1 MSTKQF
7 EPPWWLPGA
16 MAAPATLALLAA
28 WQDQSM
34 LAGVAGGLLLL
45 LAMYSWI
52 VLGRLGPRLRA
63 HIEALEL
70 QAGEAASHRV
80 RGDQV
85 DDYHEIMEK
94 LFLEALPIWRKQL
107 VAVNEQL
114 VSAMNSLSQRFAEI
128 AMNMDAIKKTQT
140 TEDGTIINSVDGQ
153 DSEIHA
159 DARDMMD
166 RLRRV
171 AEALRDSLIMKND
184 AMQQIE
190 TLEQFT
196 DDLRRMAEGVDKVAK
211 QTDLL
216 ALNAAIEAARAG
228 EAGRGFAVVAD
239 EVRTLAKVAEETGQN
254 IIGKAN
260 DIQRH
265 IGATLASAK
274 ESAEKESKLLRESE
288 ESIEVVLDRY
298 QIASDTLELTSTL
311 LVNVSV
317 DMTKEIQGI
326 MADMQFQDRVSQ
338 IITHVEDNIDFVA
351 AQLRQGNVDMRK
363 GSHPRLPD
371 VEEWRRTMQSSYTT
385 PEQHALHRDDEKP
398 RQKPARPTDDD
409 GVLLF

>member
-1 MSTKQF
+1 MNTKQF

-28 WQDQSM
+28 WQDQSI

-45 LAMYSWI
+45 LALYSWV
-52 VLGRLGPRLRA
+52 VLGRLGPKLRA
-63 HIEALEL
+63 HLQALEL
-70 QAGEAASHRV
+70 QVGEAATGRV
-80 RGDQV
+80 RNEQTDG
-85 DDYHEIMEK
+85 YHEVLEK

-107 VAVNEQL
+107 VSVNEQL
-114 VSAMNSLSQRFAEI
+114 ISAMNSLSERFAEI

-140 TEDGTIINSVDGQ
+140 AEDGSVVNSLEGQ
-153 DSEIHA
+153 DSDLQA
-159 DARDMMD
+159 DAKDMMQ
-166 RLRRV
+166 RLRNV
-171 AEALRDSLIMKND
+171 ADALRDSLIMKND
-184 AMQQIE
+184 AMQKIE

-265 IGATLASAK
+265 IGATLSSAK
-274 ESAEKESKLLRESE
+274 ESAEKESKLLKESE

-311 LVNVSV
+311 LVNVSI
-317 DMTKEIQGI
+317 DMTSEIQGI
-326 MADMQFQDRVSQ
+326 MADMQFQDRVTQ
-338 IITHVEDNIDFVA
+338 IISHVEDNIDYVA
-351 AQLRQGNVDMRK
+351 AQLRQGNIDMRR
-363 GSHPRLPD
+363 GTAPRPPD
-371 VEEWRRTMQSSYTT
+371 VKEWRRTMKAAYTT
-385 PEQHALHRDDEKP
+385 PEQHALHSAGGGDDAAGE
-398 RQKPARPTDDD
+398 DD
-409 GVLLF
+409 GVMLF

>member
-1 MSTKQF
+1 MSTQQF
-7 EPPWWLPGA
+7 DLPWWLPGA

-28 WQDQSM
+28 WQDQSPLAG
-34 LAGVAGGLLLL
+34 LAGVLLLL
-45 LAMYSWI
+45 LAAYSW
-52 VLGRLGPRLRA
+52 VTLGRLGPRLRA
-63 HIEALEL
+63 HIAALEIR
-70 QAGEAASHRV
+70 AGEVSSGRM
-80 RGDQV
+80 RSEQTEN
-85 DDYHEIMEK
+85 YHEVMEK
-94 LFLEALPIWRKQL
+94 LFLEALPVWRKQL
-107 VAVNEQL
+107 VTVNDQL
-114 VSAMNSLSQRFAEI
+114 VTAIGSLSERFAEI

-140 TEDGTIINSVDGQ
+140 SENGQTVNSVEGQ
-153 DSEIHA
+153 DSGIHA
-159 DARDMMD
+159 DAKDMMG
-166 RLRRV
+166 RLRQV
-171 AEALRDSLIMKND
+171 ADALRDSLTMKNE

-260 DIQRH
+260 DIQHH
-265 IGATLASAK
+265 IGQTLSSAK
-274 ESAEKESKLLRESE
+274 VSAEKESRLLKESE

-311 LVNVSV
+311 LVNVST
-317 DMTKEIQGI
+317 DMTAEIQGI

-338 IITHVEDNIDFVA
+338 ILSHVENNIDFVS
-351 AQLRQGNVDMRK
+351 AQLRQGNIDTRK
-363 GSHPRLPD
+363 GSQPRLPD
-371 VEEWRRTMQSSYTT
+371 VEEWRRTMQAAYTT
-385 PEQHALHRDDEKP
+385 PEQHAIHDKKP
-398 RQKPARPTDDD
+398 DKRRKTQPGADD
-409 GVLLF
+409 GVVLF

>member
-1 MSTKQF
+1 MNTKQF

-28 WQDQSM
+28 WQDQST
-34 LAGVAGGLLLL
+34 LAGFAGGLLML
-45 LAMYSWI
+45 LAIYTWI
-52 VLGRLGPRLRA
+52 AFGRLGVKLRT

-70 QAGEAASHRV
+70 QAGEAVSGRL
-80 RGDQV
+80 RSDQT
-85 DDYHEIMEK
+85 DNYHEVMEK

-114 VSAMNSLSQRFAEI
+114 VSAMNSLSERFAEI

-140 TEDGTIINSVDGQ
+140 TEDGTTINSVDGQ
-153 DSEIHA
+153 GSEIHA
-159 DARDMMD
+159 DAKEMMQ

-171 AEALRDSLIMKND
+171 AEALRDSLLMKND

-190 TLEQFT
+190 TLELFT

-274 ESAEKESKLLRESE
+274 ESAEKEGRLLKESE

-338 IITHVEDNIDFVA
+338 IISHVEDNIDYVA
-351 AQLRQGNVDMRK
+351 AHLRQGNIDTRK
-363 GSHPRLPD
+363 GVNPRMPD
-371 VEEWRRTMQSSYTT
+371 VEEWRRTMESAYTT
-385 PEQHALHRDDEKP
+385 PEQHALHDGGR
-398 RQKPARPTDDD
+398 KPATARHQAADDD
-409 GVLLF
+409 SVMLF